1 MSDTPSSPCGGLLAA
16 LQIGDSFF
24 PSGLFTQSH
33 GLERFVERGLAGPEA
48 LEPLLHA
55 YLLDLAGPCEA
66 VAARW
71 AVRGAA
77 QGDMALVAAVD
88 RRLAGLKLAPEARA
102 ASARCG
108 RQILA
113 LGAELSGRAELRD
126 YARGGAA
133 GEHPGNQSVAT
144 ALLCWAAGLDEEG
157 AVGVELHGFAVS
169 LVSAAIR
176 LGACDHRGGQR
187 ILWQARPV
195 LEEAR
200 ALGRGRDWRQMGG
213 FAPLIEAMQCQHAYA
228 ETHMFVS

>member
-1 MSDTPSSPCGGLLAA
+1 MSECAVPASAGLLAA
-16 LQIGDSFF
+16 LQLGDSFF

-33 GLERFVERGLAGPEA
+33 GLERFVERGLGGPGA

-55 YLLDLAGPCEA
+55 YLLDQAGPGDA
-66 VAARW
+66 LAARW
-71 AVRGAA
+71 AVRAVA
-77 QGDMALVAAVD
+77 QGDLALVAAVD
-88 RRLAGLKLAPEARA
+88 RRLTALKLAPEARA

-113 LGAELSGRAELRD
+113 LGADIGGRDELRD
-126 YARGGAA
+126 YARGAVA
-133 GEHPGNQSVAT
+133 GEHPGNQAVAM
-144 ALLCWAAGLDEEG
+144 ALLCWAAGLDEEA

-169 LVSAAIR
+169 LVGAAVR
-176 LGACDHRGGQR
+176 LGACDHREAQR
-187 ILWQARPV
+187 ILWRARPV

-228 ETHMFVS
+228 ESHMFVS

>member
-1 MSDTPSSPCGGLLAA
+1 MSDPQATGGLLAA

-33 GLERFVERGLAGPEA
+33 GLERFVERGLVGPEA

-55 YLLDLAGPCEA
+55 YLLNQAGPCEA
-66 VAARW
+66 LAARW
-71 AVRGAA
+71 AARAA
-77 QGDMALVAAVD
+77 AHSDLALVAAVD

-126 YARGGAA
+126 YARGAGA

-157 AVGVELHGFAVS
+157 AVSVELHGFAVS
-169 LVSAAIR
+169 LISAAIR

-187 ILWQARPV
+187 ILWRARPV